1 MKESSISE
9 DEPNAD
15 VEPDQFEASYH
26 IQENVSKRNK
36 CKLYDTAGYDYNFH
50 RRTGNTTTRR
60 CSVRSKKENCG
71 VLIKQTKSKFTRVDG
86 KTHIHPLNSEQSKS
100 QT

>member
-1 MKESSISE
+1 MEESSISE

-15 VEPDQFEASYH
+15 VEPDQFEVSYH

-50 RRTGNTTTRR
+50 RRTGNTITWR

-86 KTHIHPLNSEQSKS
+86 KTHIHPPKF
-100 QT
+100 